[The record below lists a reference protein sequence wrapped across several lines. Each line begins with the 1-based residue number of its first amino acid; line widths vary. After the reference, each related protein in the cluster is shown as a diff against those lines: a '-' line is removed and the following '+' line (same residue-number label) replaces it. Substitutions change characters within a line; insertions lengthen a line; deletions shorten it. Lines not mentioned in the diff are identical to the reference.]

1 MHNASSGKGVVA
13 FIPPR
18 LAHGKSLL
26 LGSSVAQP
34 GSEPAQWIDIVADDI
49 ESGF

>member
-1 MHNASSGKGVVA
+1 MHNASSGKGVIA

-18 LAHGKSLL
+18 LAHGKEFAHI
-26 LGSSVAQP
+26 GIAQP
-34 GSEPAQWIDIVADDI
+34 GSEPAPWIDIVADYI